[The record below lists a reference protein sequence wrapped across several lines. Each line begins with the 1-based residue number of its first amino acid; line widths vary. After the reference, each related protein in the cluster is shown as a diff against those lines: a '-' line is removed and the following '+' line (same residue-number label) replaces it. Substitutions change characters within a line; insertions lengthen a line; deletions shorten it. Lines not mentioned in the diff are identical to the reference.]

1 VLLVVGEVGAG
12 AVAVAV
18 AAELS
23 QSNTRSN
30 VDVAK
35 PPTFNRE

>member
-1 VLLVVGEVGAG
+1 MLLAVGEAGAG
-12 AVAVAV
+12 AGAGAV